1 MSALN
6 TESVAQNTA
15 TAPTTLPT
23 AAPHDNRA
31 SSPKFKLIG
40 FGIVVLLLTVAGIVF
55 LLQKKD
61 GGVAAGGSAESDVCL
76 VRGNPAEH
84 FIVLKGPE
92 KECKYKDVNVCL
104 MYTMQPTLILV
115 HANSGFMLHN
125 DAGAVGIH
133 KINLRTLS
141 RSSRVPSFNPGSAEG
156 SFKIVFKTSDGKVS
170 AQLCAYR
177 RNTDPYPPNKA
188 PTPGDVNKDGLLL
201 PFWLDT
207 SDKGILKGTISPDDL
222 VTEWTL
228 KPAES
233 GNAFFIAV
241 SRFGLGKNLK
251 EFEGKH
257 LSPDFHGFLT
267 RNDKENACSTCTQF
281 YSKVHILQPGG
292 VLENK
297 PVAPE
302 NYALFTFK

>member
-1 MSALN
+1 M
-6 TESVAQNTA
+6 
-15 TAPTTLPT
+15 LPT
-23 AAPHDNRA
+23 AAPLDVRA
-31 SSPKFKLIG
+31 PSSRIKFIG
-40 FGIVVLLLTVAGIVF
+40 IGIVVLLLAAGVTVF
-55 LLQKKD
+55 LLQNKNGD
-61 GGVAAGGSAESDVCL
+61 QTAPPAGAAAEVCL
-76 VRGNPAEH
+76 FRGDPSKG
-84 FIVLKGPE
+84 FFGVVGPE
-92 KECKYKDVNVCL
+92 KGCGYKDIDVCR
-104 MYTMQPTLILV
+104 MFSRESSLILM

-133 KINLRTLS
+133 KINLRELS
-141 RSSRVPSFNPGSAEG
+141 RSSEKPSFNPGSAEG
-156 SFKIVFKTSDGKVS
+156 SFKIVFKTSDGVFKTFDGKVS

-267 RNDKENACSTCTQF
+267 RDDKDKACSTCTQF

-302 NYALFTFK
+302 NYALFTLK